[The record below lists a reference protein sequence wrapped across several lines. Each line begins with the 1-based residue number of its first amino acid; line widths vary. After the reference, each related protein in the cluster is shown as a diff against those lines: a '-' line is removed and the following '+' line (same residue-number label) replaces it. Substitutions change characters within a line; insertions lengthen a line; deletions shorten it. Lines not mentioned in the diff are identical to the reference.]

1 MENAEI
7 PNPGSPSSNSGQQN
21 KFLQNQQN
29 KEASRTQMGGVY
41 VDEKGGNVNE
51 INGGILRMLQT
62 DDYNLQVVADKS
74 VVTAATRIQEI
85 QAGNSIENE
94 SWEGV
99 QKREGNHSG
108 PSNKSPNVHL
118 TDLQAHMR
126 K

>member
-1 MENAEI
+1 M
-7 PNPGSPSSNSGQQN
+7 
-21 KFLQNQQN
+21 
-29 KEASRTQMGGVY
+29 
-41 VDEKGGNVNE
+41 DEKGGNVNE

-62 DDYNLQVVADKS
+62 DDYNLQVVVDKS